1 VLSQPDAVP
10 KALIGLLLT
19 LPERHAARVIAALG
33 LLFALAY
40 SASLIVIPK
49 PSGRILLGDALH
61 HYVQLRSA
69 VFDGDLHFR
78 NEYVRM
84 YGLRGGEPGT
94 AWVFEDTDTGHV
106 RNLMPVGP
114 ALLWAPLFL
123 LVTAGAAL
131 GNLVGLPWPLDGYA
145 RVYQATAGWSG
156 IAAATAGAW
165 LSCRASALLFS
176 RRAAAWSVIVLWLSS
191 SALYYSV
198 ISPTYSHAASLLAT
212 SGFWYAWVRTNG
224 AGGLQRSALLGGLAG
239 FSALMRWQDVIL
251 FAPIA
256 VDLLWAVRRYGLSP
270 RRAVAGGLVSLAVG
284 AAVFAPQMIV
294 WMVLYGRPLALPQG
308 AGFMRW
314 TEPAL
319 LQVLFSD
326 WHGLLTWTPVCAI
339 AMAGLV
345 LLARRDPR
353 TGAAATLFL
362 VLSWYVNAAV
372 ADWWAGE
379 AFGSRRFVSCFPVFA
394 LGLAALIDRWK
405 PAPGRLAL
413 ASSVIVGHTFLLLVQ
428 YQAFMHGL
436 REVAPYPRGA
446 YNLWLARFVVPF
458 DLARDWFAP

>member
-1 VLSQPDAVP
+1 
-10 KALIGLLLT
+10 
-19 LPERHAARVIAALG
+19 
-33 LLFALAY
+33 
-40 SASLIVIPK
+40 
-49 PSGRILLGDALH
+49 
-61 HYVQLRSA
+61 
-69 VFDGDLHFR
+69 
-78 NEYVRM
+78 M
-84 YGLRGGEPGT
+84 
-94 AWVFEDTDTGHV
+94 
-106 RNLMPVGP
+106 
-114 ALLWAPLFL
+114 
-123 LVTAGAAL
+123 
-131 GNLVGLPWPLDGYA
+131 PWPLDGYA

-165 LSCRASALLFS
+165 LSWRASRLVFS
-176 RRAAAWSVIVLWLSS
+176 NRAAAWSVIVLWLSS

-212 SGFWYAWVRTNG
+212 SGFWYVWIRTAGTNG
-224 AGGLQRSALLGGLAG
+224 LPRSALLGGLVG
-239 FSALMRWQDVIL
+239 LSALMRWQDAIL

-256 VDLLWAVRRYGLSP
+256 LDLLWGAWRGGLS
-270 RRAVAGGLVSLAVG
+270 RRQAIASGLVSLGVG
-284 AAVFAPQMIV
+284 VAVFAPQMIV
-294 WMVLYGRPLALPQG
+294 WMVLYGRPFALPQG

-326 WHGLLTWTPVCAI
+326 WHGLLTWTPVCAMAI
-339 AMAGLV
+339 AGLV

-379 AFGSRRFVSCFPVFA
+379 AFGSRRFISCFPVFV

-405 PAPGRLAL
+405 PSPARLAL
-413 ASSVIVGHTFLLLVQ
+413 ASSLVVGHTFLLLVQ

-436 REVAPYPRGA
+436 RDVAPYPRGG
-446 YNLWLARFVVPF
+446 YNLWVARFVVPF
-458 DLARDWFAP
+458 DLVRDWFAP